1 MQYAQRISSLILSL
15 RKREKIRVRQP
26 LQKVIIPVLN
36 EEMKRHISD
45 VKDIILAEVNVK
57 EIEFVTEEN
66 SNIVKRAKADFKMLG
81 PKFGKDMKAV
91 AAWVSGLDQSQIREL
106 EQKGELTNGNWII
119 SKTDVEI
126 LTEDIPGQII
136 AGDGKV
142 MVALDITLSESLI
155 QEGYARDLVNR
166 IQNIR
171 KESKLELTD
180 KIRVLIEEREEL
192 KGTLD
197 GFKAYIERETLA
209 ESIEWTTEVFEDHQ
223 IVELGEDLKVGI
235 KINKM

>member
-1 MQYAQRISSLILSL
+1 M
-15 RKREKIRVRQP
+15 RQP

-91 AAWVSGLDQSQIREL
+91 AAWVAGLDQSQIREL

-166 IQNIR
+166 IQNLR

-209 ESIEWTTEVFEDHQ
+209 DSIEWTAEAFEDHQ